1 MGSTVRFPKSA
12 AQTTVCSRGGRQI
25 GCAGL
30 RPRTARRWGVTP
42 GACSHLGA
50 TPEVALQSGIRND
63 QKGDQEPRSAA
74 QQELWAAARGGGF
87 HENDRRPT
95 FLVLAISRLIE
106 RMRRRG
112 ASPRETLDAVLTN
125 IVGFDI
131 DPLAALASRT
141 NYILAL
147 GSLVRAAR
155 GRNLDIPVYR
165 ADSMVG
171 PTLQALQ
178 AGDRLM
184 LETEAGTFS
193 LPP

>member
-87 HENDRRPT
+87 HENDRSPEEKRIA
-95 FLVLAISRLIE
+95 VLAPGP
-106 RMRRRG
+106 RRAGPPSSGTRG
-112 ASPRETLDAVLTN
+112 TRRVEPDA
-125 IVGFDI
+125 I
-131 DPLAALASRT
+131 D
-141 NYILAL
+141 
-147 GSLVRAAR
+147 
-155 GRNLDIPVYR
+155 
-165 ADSMVG
+165 G
-171 PTLQALQ
+171 PA
-178 AGDRLM
+178 
-184 LETEAGTFS
+184 
-193 LPP
+193 

>member
-1 MGSTVRFPKSA
+1 MITELRSFEWMGSTVRFPKSA

-87 HENDRRPT
+87 HENDRRPRNCRRIAESRG
-95 FLVLAISRLIE
+95 FLAGVLCK
-106 RMRRRG
+106 
-112 ASPRETLDAVLTN
+112 T
-125 IVGFDI
+125 
-131 DPLAALASRT
+131 AALAE
-141 NYILAL
+141 
-147 GSLVRAAR
+147 
-155 GRNLDIPVYR
+155 P
-165 ADSMVG
+165 
-171 PTLQALQ
+171 
-178 AGDRLM
+178 
-184 LETEAGTFS
+184 
-193 LPP
+193 